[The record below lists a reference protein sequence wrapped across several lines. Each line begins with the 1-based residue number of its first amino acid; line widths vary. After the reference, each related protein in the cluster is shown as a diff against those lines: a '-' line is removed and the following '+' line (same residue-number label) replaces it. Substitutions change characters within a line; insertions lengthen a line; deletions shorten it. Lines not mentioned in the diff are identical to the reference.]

1 MALSS
6 EPKTGEEVTG
16 QIHPEA
22 TGETEVFGET
32 EGTGKAALAV
42 EPEAVRIKASPDILP
57 KNTVHCFPARKSV
70 ITRRRILSV
79 LCFALLAAGAVYF
92 LLPASMSIG
101 FFVLCLLGCAVA
113 GTVFA
118 HTFLIAGYRVALDYT
133 EEQVVLRYMFQK
145 IRIPFADFDTRTGT
159 PDRAESMMSSLT
171 ALSGKTPVKY
181 LILDNVR
188 ESACYQTSNK
198 DLDCEE
204 DFNRLKV
211 EAEDIR
217 DVYRGKLQEPVKLDS
232 EDEMDRI
239 IQNAMSDQSK
249 NIDGKGH

>member
-1 MALSS
+1 
-6 EPKTGEEVTG
+6 
-16 QIHPEA
+16 
-22 TGETEVFGET
+22 
-32 EGTGKAALAV
+32 
-42 EPEAVRIKASPDILP
+42 
-57 KNTVHCFPARKSV
+57 
-70 ITRRRILSV
+70 
-79 LCFALLAAGAVYF
+79 
-92 LLPASMSIG
+92 
-101 FFVLCLLGCAVA
+101 
-113 GTVFA
+113 
-118 HTFLIAGYRVALDYT
+118 
-133 EEQVVLRYMFQK
+133 
-145 IRIPFADFDTRTGT
+145 
-159 PDRAESMMSSLT
+159 MSSLT